1 MPNWCSNSLALCHDD
16 PAQIERAVKA
26 FNDGKLFNEFFPCP
40 EDLVNTMSG
49 FYGKGTPEQEE
60 LEKKQALNT
69 ATYGFPTWYEW
80 NIANWGTKWD
90 VQGSADCASINNDGK
105 LVHLSF
111 ESAWSPPTAWYERM
125 VALGFGITAYY
136 YEGGCGFC
144 GKWEN
149 GSDECYNI
157 EGDSKWVIEN
167 IPQEID
173 EAMSISYG
181 MAEWE
186 ELQEDEE
193 DPVLED
199 NSNET
204 PMLTAPTNDDSV
216 TSTN

>member
-1 MPNWCSNSLALCHDD
+1 
-16 PAQIERAVKA
+16 
-26 FNDGKLFNEFFPCP
+26 
-40 EDLVNTMSG
+40 
-49 FYGKGTPEQEE
+49 
-60 LEKKQALNT
+60 
-69 ATYGFPTWYEW
+69 
-80 NIANWGTKWD
+80 
-90 VQGSADCASINNDGK
+90 
-105 LVHLSF
+105 
-111 ESAWSPPTAWYERM
+111 M

-157 EGDSKWVIEN
+157 EGDRKWVIEN

-216 TSTN
+216 TSTNEKES